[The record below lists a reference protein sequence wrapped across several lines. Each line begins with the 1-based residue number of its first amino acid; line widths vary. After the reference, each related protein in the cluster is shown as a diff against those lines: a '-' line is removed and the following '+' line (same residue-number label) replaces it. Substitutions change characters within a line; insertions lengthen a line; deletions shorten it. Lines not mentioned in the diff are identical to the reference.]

1 MNSQNSKISDSH
13 GPLLNLSDKI
23 DLERSEKN
31 VYLFNVHLYCTWKNI
46 KSYEKTVNLKYH
58 LQR

>member
-1 MNSQNSKISDSH
+1 MNSTKVQYIIDTIFMNSQNSKISDSH

-31 VYLFNVHLYCTWKNI
+31 VDLSNVLLYYKVV
-46 KSYEKTVNLKYH
+46 KK
-58 LQR
+58 Q